1 MGTYYHIDYGTSK
14 KTNLRLYVFLICFAI
29 IGTASYFYYPQPET
43 TVNANQTVAPTVS
56 AEKPKQTITAPM
68 PWPSYGH
75 AAYSVK
81 EGDTLATSESSTKPV
96 PIASLTKVITA
107 LAVLEQKPLKPGEKG
122 PMITLD
128 EQDAALYGKY
138 LQKNGSVLPAATGQQ
153 ISQHD
158 ALQAMLM
165 VSANNISDILARWAF
180 GSVEEYTEYA
190 NAMVRGM
197 GLEKTT
203 VDDASGFSPHTVSTA
218 QEMTQ
223 LGILYMENPV
233 LKNIAL
239 KQEANI
245 PIFGTVPN
253 YNSLVDGFGMTGI
266 KVGDTDE
273 AGRCFMAADIRGDTV
288 SVAVVLG
295 ADNFTEAI
303 QDAQAILKAGNNGYD
318 QTLTR
323 E

>member
-1 MGTYYHIDYGTSK
+1 MGTHYHINYGTSK
-14 KTNLRLYVFLICFAI
+14 KTNRRLYILIICLAI
-29 IGTASYFYYPQPET
+29 VGVASYYYYPQPET
-43 TVNANQTVAPTVS
+43 TVNANQTTAPAVS
-56 AEKPKQTITAPM
+56 TEKPKQTITTPM

-81 EGDTLATSESSTKPV
+81 EGEILATSESSTKPV

-107 LAVLEQKPLKPGEKG
+107 LAVLEKKPLEPGEAG

-138 LQKNGSVLPAATGQQ
+138 LQKNGSVLPAGDGQQ

-165 VSANNISDILARWAF
+165 VSANNISDVLARWAF

-190 NAMVRGM
+190 NGMVRGM
-197 GLEKTT
+197 GLAKTT
-203 VDDASGFSPHTVSTA
+203 VDDASGFSPRTVSTA

-233 LKNIAL
+233 LKEIAL

-253 YNSLVDGFGMTGI
+253 YNSLVENFGMTGI

-273 AGRCFMAADIRGDTV
+273 AGRCFMAADIRKGGV

-295 ADNFTEAI
+295 ANNFTEAI
-303 QDAQAILKAGNNGYD
+303 HDAQAILKAGNNGYD
-318 QTLTR
+318 RQ
-323 E
+323 